1 MNQLA
6 ETQSLQYHPLQAML
20 YQEMHSRPYQVVP
33 CPALITHY
41 VLLTDDHQKSL
52 QFSHLQKLFEAFE
65 QEVPECDQ
73 PNLQFEAQGFRVRRE
88 VHLEFSAFTF
98 INFNVDPKNPFDK
111 GGLAELPDNWLNE
124 LPGTVLSNFHV
135 ALQCI
140 DDKDQQL
147 ISNAKSLLEGYRLV
161 GSSPQ
166 NGDARLWTSFKQHSD
181 GYGRFLI
188 GNVLMSDSQIGRL
201 TQRIIEI
208 ETYRMLTLLALPL
221 ARENTA
227 KLNAMDAQLVALTN
241 QLACKGVFSEQEIL
255 LELTE
260 MASQVEALRSRCA
273 FRYSATFAYY
283 DLVLKRLSELK
294 EDEVSGHLSLS
305 EFITRRLTPAVNTCR
320 AANERLES
328 LSLRIDRVS
337 DMMRTKVELSIQ
349 AQNQQLLTS
358 MDNRSRIQLMMQHTV
373 EGLSVAAISYYSIGL
388 LKYMIESFD
397 VSGLPVTKYQLV
409 GISVPLVV
417 ASVWLVTRK
426 VHKRFKKMAD

>member
-1 MNQLA
+1 MSPST
-6 ETQSLQYHPLQAML
+6 ETANLKYHPLQASL
-20 YQEMHSRPYQVVP
+20 YHEMHSRPYQVVP
-33 CPALITHY
+33 CPALITHF
-41 VLLTDDHQKSL
+41 VLLTNDQEKSE
-52 QFSHLQKLFEAFE
+52 QFKHLQTLFAAFE
-65 QEVPECDQ
+65 QEVPEFDQ
-73 PNLQFEAQGFRVRRE
+73 PNLQFEVDGFRVRRE

-98 INFNVDPKNPFDK
+98 INFNVDPLNPFTQGDL
-111 GGLAELPDNWLNE
+111 GALPDNWLNN
-124 LPGTVLSNFHV
+124 LPGTVLANFHV

-147 ISNAKSLLEGYRLV
+147 ISKAKSLLEGFRLV

-181 GYGRFLI
+181 GFGRFLI

-221 ARENTA
+221 ARENTT
-227 KLNAMDAQLVALTN
+227 KLNQMDAQLVELTN
-241 QLACKGVFSEQEIL
+241 QLACKGVVSEQDIL

-260 MASQVEALRSRCA
+260 MASHIEALRSRCA

-283 DLVLKRLSELK
+283 DLVIKRLSELK

-305 EFITRRLTPAVNTCR
+305 EFITRRLTPAVNTCH
-320 AANERLES
+320 AANDRLES

-349 AQNQQLLTS
+349 AQNQLLLTS
-358 MDNRSRIQLMMQHTV
+358 MDNRSKIQLMMQHTV

-388 LKYMIESFD
+388 LKYIIESLD
-397 VSGLPVTKYQLV
+397 LSNLPVTKYQLV
-409 GISVPLVV
+409 GISVPLVITV
-417 ASVWLVTRK
+417 VWFLTRK